1 MLVNELIDGTEID
14 QVLLVREAERRQRKD
29 GGDYLRLQLGDR
41 TGALACMVWEE
52 LGEVEELA
60 CAGSAVRVRGRYTV
74 HPRFGPQI
82 NLRGLQPAEPGTFS
96 LDDLLD
102 GPVRAVEQMEREIR
116 ELIATIQEPHLG
128 LLLERVFGEE
138 SELWQGYREAP
149 AAKYYHQAYRH
160 GLLEHCLGVA
170 QAVSAISATF
180 PGIDRDVAVTGALL
194 HDIGKLEAYTD
205 DPQNIDLTDAGRL
218 QGEIPL
224 GYYRIRRAIEDIDGF
239 PAQLAQAVVHI
250 ILSHHGTLEHGS
262 PVVPCTREA
271 TLVHMIDNLGGRLGS
286 FDRLEKELAP
296 GRRWSSFDRAIG
308 GGAFFSE
315 RGEATVDATDQ
326 RQVNAPAHDREA
338 APVELSEIERPAEP
352 SPGAEVGDQITL
364 PTSPAREAA

>member
-1 MLVNELIDGTEID
+1 MLLNELTDGMEID
-14 QVLLVREAERRQRKD
+14 QVLLVREAERRQRRD

-52 LGEVEELA
+52 LAEVEELA
-60 CAGSAVRVRGRYTV
+60 RAGAPVRVRGRYTV

-82 NLRGLQPAEPGTFS
+82 NLRGLEPAEAGTFEIN
-96 LDDLLD
+96 DLLD
-102 GPVRAVEQMEREIR
+102 GPVRDVAQMEGEVR
-116 ELIATIQEPHLG
+116 ELIETIQQPHLRM
-128 LLLERVFGEE
+128 LLERVFGED
-138 SELWQGYREAP
+138 SEMWAGYRVAP
-149 AAKYYHQAYRH
+149 AAKYYHQAYQH
-160 GLLEHCLGVA
+160 GLLEHSLGVA
-170 QAVSAISATF
+170 QAVSAVSATF
-180 PGIDRDVAVTGALL
+180 PGIDRDVAITGALL

-218 QGEIPL
+218 QGEIAL
-224 GYYRIRRAIEDIDGF
+224 GYYRIRRAIEEIDGF
-239 PAQLAQAVVHI
+239 PAELAQAVGHI

-308 GGAFFSE
+308 GGAFF
-315 RGEATVDATDQ
+315 V
-326 RQVNAPAHDREA
+326 
-338 APVELSEIERPAEP
+338 ERPAQAGGPGGPVPVVAPESEDEP
-352 SPGAEVGDQITL
+352 LEASAAEGGGQIAL